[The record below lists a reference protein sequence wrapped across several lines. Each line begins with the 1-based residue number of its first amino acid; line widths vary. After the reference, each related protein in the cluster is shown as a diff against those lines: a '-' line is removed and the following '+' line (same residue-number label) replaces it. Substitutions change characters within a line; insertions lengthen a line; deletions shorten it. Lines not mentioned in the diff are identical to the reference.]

1 MLVVGSP
8 LEARMRVLLL
18 PGPEV
23 ASFRLLHPDNSG
35 LSRAVCSR
43 MWLLLVVVVGS
54 TLGQECQEGRVTPD
68 PGQCDKY
75 WTCR

>member
-8 LEARMRVLLL
+8 LEARVRVLLL

-23 ASFRLLHPDNSG
+23 ASFRLLHPG

-43 MWLLLVVVVGS
+43 MWLLLVALVVGS